1 MENAIHY
8 LQLDYIWKI
17 NVSIFIDNFKYLKC
31 KETTPHL
38 ITGTSHPRL
47 IHKGGCI
54 IAHPISCFSCVVAS
68 SRRDQLVDQTYTLS
82 LLYISSHI
90 YFTNVEYLNKYFQL
104 LFTIILELYN
114 LVISFLYP
122 NKHARVAWTQTNIK
136 KYTVQV
142 DCERKKHMK
151 NRSINKNENI
161 YININ
166 I

>member
-38 ITGTSHPRL
+38 ITGISHPRL
-47 IHKGGCI
+47 IHKG
-54 IAHPISCFSCVVAS
+54 VAS
-68 SRRDQLVDQTYTLS
+68 SHTQSAVSLVSLHHHDAISQLIKFTLC
-82 LLYISSHI
+82 LCCIFLHT
-90 YFTNVEYLNKYFQL
+90 YFTNVEYLKKYFQL

-114 LVISFLYP
+114 IVISFLYP

-136 KYTVQV
+136 KYTAQV